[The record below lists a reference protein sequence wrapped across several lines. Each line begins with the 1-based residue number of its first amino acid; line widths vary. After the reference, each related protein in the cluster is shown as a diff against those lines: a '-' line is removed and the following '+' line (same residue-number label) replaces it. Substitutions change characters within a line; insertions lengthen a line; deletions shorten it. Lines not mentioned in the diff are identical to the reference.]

1 MDLKELIS
9 QGESETVEF
18 KESTGEWKE
27 IIKTISA
34 FTNTKCGRIIIG
46 VSKSSA
52 LLGAEIGKDTVESLT
67 NKIFQNTDPKVHPR
81 VTIEKINSKSIIVID
96 VKESSDHL
104 VMAFG
109 RPYKRIGKSTF
120 RMSKDEYERLILE
133 KHKEKLQFDIQICK
147 GATLKDIDRKKIGW
161 YLEQREKTRNIS
173 KKIKISNKKLLQNIK
188 ALKKDRLTNAGIL
201 FFGEHPQ
208 KIFPNARL
216 RIVKFKGN
224 KITNPTLD
232 TANCEGTIWEIINTA
247 EDFIRKNIRL
257 LGRRTEKSF
266 RREDKFE
273 YPIKA
278 LREAITNAVIHRDY
292 FETGDVRVF
301 IFDDRIEIINPGRF
315 PKGVTPRNP
324 KHKPVNEILCQL
336 IYDVGFIE
344 KYGSGIYMMK
354 ELSEEWGNKEPYYKL
369 HPVETKV
376 IFESSIKESTFI
388 EIPEELNERQ
398 KKALKYIGVKGKV
411 MAREYRE
418 INNVSKETAWK
429 DISEL
434 LKKDLIVKKSSGAHT
449 YYILKANDRAN
460 DRAKR

>member
-81 VTIEKINSKSIIVID
+81 VTIEKINSKSIIVIE

-104 VMAFG
+104 VLAFG

-208 KIFPNARL
+208 KN
-216 RIVKFKGN
+216 
-224 KITNPTLD
+224 
-232 TANCEGTIWEIINTA
+232 
-247 EDFIRKNIRL
+247 
-257 LGRRTEKSF
+257 
-266 RREDKFE
+266 
-273 YPIKA
+273 
-278 LREAITNAVIHRDY
+278 
-292 FETGDVRVF
+292 
-301 IFDDRIEIINPGRF
+301 F
-315 PKGVTPRNP
+315 PKC
-324 KHKPVNEILCQL
+324 K
-336 IYDVGFIE
+336 
-344 KYGSGIYMMK
+344 
-354 ELSEEWGNKEPYYKL
+354 
-369 HPVETKV
+369 
-376 IFESSIKESTFI
+376 IK
-388 EIPEELNERQ
+388 NC
-398 KKALKYIGVKGKV
+398 
-411 MAREYRE
+411 
-418 INNVSKETAWK
+418 
-429 DISEL
+429 
-434 LKKDLIVKKSSGAHT
+434 
-449 YYILKANDRAN
+449 
-460 DRAKR
+460 